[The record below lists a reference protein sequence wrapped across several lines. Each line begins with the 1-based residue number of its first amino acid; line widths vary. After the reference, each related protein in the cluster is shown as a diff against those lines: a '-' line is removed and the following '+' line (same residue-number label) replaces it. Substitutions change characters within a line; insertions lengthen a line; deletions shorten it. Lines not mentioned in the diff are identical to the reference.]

1 MPENNF
7 TMVVLAGG
15 ASSRMGQEK
24 SDLLFG
30 RQTFLETQIEKG
42 RKLGARQI
50 LISGYRGTHCGE
62 EIVPDR
68 IPGQGPLGGLEELLS
83 KGRDRKMSGAWCRY
97 ATGAIR
103 GTAQASA
110 LCYGRNG

>member
-15 ASSRMGQEK
+15 ASSRMGREK

-30 RQTFLETQIEKG
+30 GRTFLETQIEKG

-50 LISGYRGTHCGE
+50 LISGYRGT
-62 EIVPDR
+62 
-68 IPGQGPLGGLEELLS
+68 L
-83 KGRDRKMSGAWCRY
+83 
-97 ATGAIR
+97 
-103 GTAQASA
+103 
-110 LCYGRNG
+110 